1 MMLPF
6 SERSSGVLAAV
17 AFSSSVLLLL
27 LLDAF
32 AVPAAASRHRLDA
45 APGAAS
51 CDVFSGSWVLGD
63 ASAAYTGYNCPLI
76 DAEFNCQLYGRPD
89 SDYLRYRWKPAGCE
103 LPTFDGA
110 DFLTRMKGKTVMFVG
125 DSLGRNQWESL
136 VCLLHAAAPQSP
148 AQLVSSDPLY
158 NYKFLEYELTVSFY
172 RATYLVDIDVVQG
185 KRVLMLDDISGN
197 AEAWR
202 GADVLSFNSGHWWTH
217 TGAMQGWDYMGEAGR
232 YYEDMDRTVAF
243 QRGLTTWANWVD
255 LNVDPG
261 KTRVFFQSMSPTH
274 YRYRRIAFLF
284 CLLPRDSM
292 SHLSLSLGTGALLP
306 PLSRR
311 ASMCRHVRARRCVLD
326 IQLKTDSFFVWA
338 FVLSGWINQF
348 KGVAQPGVQEL
359 LWRDDSG
366 SWAQFDDH
374 RRPGLGLRPEPGDPG
389 RAAGDEEPRPSP
401 RHHGAVGDAEGR
413 APVGVQRRLDAGAA
427 RQPRW
432 LGGLQPLVPPRPP
445 GHLEPALLHPPLLQI
460 VLALISGTS
469 NSSITCS

>member
-32 AVPAAASRHRLDA
+32 AVPAVASRHRLDA

-110 DFLTRMKGKTVMFVG
+110 DFLTRMKGKMVMFVG

-185 KRVLMLDDISGN
+185 KRVLMLDDISEN

-274 YRYRRIAFLF
+274 YSSKEWPNPVSKNCYGETTPVVGLNSTTTA
-284 CLLPRDSM
+284 
-292 SHLSLSLGTGALLP
+292 GQ
-306 PLSRR
+306 
-311 ASMCRHVRARRCVLD
+311 ASASGQNQVIQAVLRGMKSPVRLLD
-326 IQLKTDSFFVWA
+326 ITA
-338 FVLSGWINQF
+338 LSAMRKDAHPSVYSGDLTP
-348 KGVAQPGVQEL
+348 AQRANPG
-359 LWRDDSG
+359 G
-366 SWAQFDDH
+366 SVDCSHWCL
-374 RRPGLGLRPEPGDPG
+374 PGLPDTWNQLFYT
-389 RAAGDEEPRPSP
+389 
-401 RHHGAVGDAEGR
+401 
-413 APVGVQRRLDAGAA
+413 
-427 RQPRW
+427 
-432 LGGLQPLVPPRPP
+432 
-445 GHLEPALLHPPLLQI
+445 LLFYK
-460 VLALISGTS
+460 
-469 NSSITCS
+469 